1 MDDGIR
7 GVNDYRRRDI
17 LFVSS
22 TVGMTMFLGGCL
34 SWLNGGRGGG
44 DNRFSEFTEYTTK
57 EAVVKTDLAAVE
69 KRMPGIKV
77 TEAHWVGEQ
86 KETGRYDLPAP
97 EPRYWFHLVATLS
110 SDSVDAL
117 VEASTGTVDV
127 LPGIQPD
134 LRKYVPTQ
142 GAFVS
147 VPQGKADEILDV
159 KHVAQGDEKEWEG
172 DVFNVEQLVVSS
184 ASNVMIL
191 IGRGIMS

>member
-1 MDDGIR
+1 
-7 GVNDYRRRDI
+7 
-17 LFVSS
+17 
-22 TVGMTMFLGGCL
+22 MFLGGCL
-34 SWLNGGRGGG
+34 SWLDRGRGDR
-44 DNRFSEFTEYTTK
+44 DNRFAEFTEYTTT

-117 VEASTGTVDV
+117 VKASTGTVDV

-191 IGRGIMS
+191 IGRGIMR

>member
-22 TVGMTMFLGGCL
+22 TVGVTMFLGGCF
-34 SWLNGGRGGG
+34 SWFDRGRGDGG
-44 DNRFSEFTEYTTK
+44 NRFAKFTEYTTT
-57 EAVVKTDLAAVE
+57 EAVVKTDLTAVE
-69 KRMPGIKV
+69 KRMPGIEV

-117 VEASTGTVDV
+117 VKASTGTVDV

-172 DVFNVEQLVVSS
+172 DAFNVEQLVVSS

>member
-1 MDDGIR
+1 
-7 GVNDYRRRDI
+7 
-17 LFVSS
+17 
-22 TVGMTMFLGGCL
+22 MFLGGCL
-34 SWLNGGRGGG
+34 SWFDKGRGDGG
-44 DNRFSEFTEYTTK
+44 DRFAKFTEYTTT

-97 EPRYWFHLVATLS
+97 EPRYWFHLVATLR

-117 VEASTGTVDV
+117 VKASTGTVDV

-142 GAFVS
+142 DAFVS

-159 KHVAQGDEKEWEG
+159 KHVAQGDEKDWEG
-172 DVFNVEQLVVSS
+172 DVFNVEQLVVTSS
-184 ASNVMIL
+184 SNVMIL
-191 IGRGIMS
+191 IGRGIMR

>member
-1 MDDGIR
+1 MDDGVR

-17 LFVSS
+17 FFVSS
-22 TVGMTMFLGGCL
+22 TVGVTMFLGGCL
-34 SWLNGGRGGG
+34 SWLDRSRGDR
-44 DNRFSEFTEYTTK
+44 DNRFAEFTEYTTT

-97 EPRYWFHLVATLS
+97 EPRYWLHLVATLS

-117 VEASTGTVDV
+117 VKASMGAVDV

-172 DVFNVEQLVVSS
+172 DVFNVEQLVVGS

-191 IGRGIMS
+191 IGRGIMR